1 MELSDEAGA
10 WDGMHMRSR
19 NLRQS
24 CMREVK
30 DSGEKNRWILTR
42 ERKARSMV
50 EERLVV
56 KKMMPLTY
64 SSSRRKTSMC

>member
-1 MELSDEAGA
+1 MGLSDEAGA

-19 NLRQS
+19 NFRQS
-24 CMREVK
+24 RMREVK
-30 DSGEKNRWILTR
+30 ESGEKKRWMLTR

-56 KKMMPLTY
+56 RKMMPLKY
-64 SSSRRKTSMC
+64 SSSRRKT